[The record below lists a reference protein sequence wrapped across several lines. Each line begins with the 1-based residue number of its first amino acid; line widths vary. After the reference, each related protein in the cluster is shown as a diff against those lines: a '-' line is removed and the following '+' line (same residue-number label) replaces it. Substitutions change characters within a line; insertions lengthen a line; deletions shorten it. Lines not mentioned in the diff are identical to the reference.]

1 MKKATALVSIVC
13 LIAIAVLSA
22 RFFFS
27 EADFAMTNP
36 SWNGLYALSSEVGAR
51 PLYSLSSLSDKGGVD
66 TLLIIGPANNYN
78 YDESLEV
85 SSFLSRGGTV
95 VVMDDFGASNS
106 MLHAISSPISI
117 NSVPLCQHE
126 NYYVNMTFPII
137 SDVSETP
144 FTRNVSSLVLNHPAA
159 LNVTGDA
166 RVIASTSRYAW
177 LDLNH
182 DSMLDDGERTGVY
195 PVAASCDY
203 GNGKLLVFSDADI
216 FINSMLGKGDNRAL
230 LKQLLA
236 GSVWVDVSHG
246 HGMTPLGSIYY
257 MLRYDLA
264 AQLVAMAIT
273 IAFTL
278 AVAFKERIGRM
289 IKRLANNKSINGPK
303 NGLYGDKH
311 GYRNK

>member
-36 SWNGLYALSSEVGAR
+36 SWNGLYVLSSEVDAR
-51 PLYSLSSLSDKGGVD
+51 PLYDLSSLSHNGVD
-66 TLLIIGPANNYN
+66 TLLIIGPTSNYT
-78 YDESLEV
+78 YDESVQVL
-85 SSFLSRGGTV
+85 SFLRRGGTV

-137 SDVSETP
+137 TDISQTP

-159 LNVTGDA
+159 LDVKGDA
-166 RVIASTSRYAW
+166 RVIASTSRYGW
-177 LDLNH
+177 IDLNH
-182 DSMLDDGERTGVY
+182 DSMLDDGERMGVY

-216 FINSMLGKGDNRAL
+216 FINSMLDKGDNRAL

-257 MLRYDLA
+257 MLRHDLA
-264 AQLVAMAIT
+264 AQLVALAII

-278 AVAFKERIGRM
+278 VIAFKGRIGRM
-289 IKRLANNKSINGPK
+289 IKRLANKSINGPK
-303 NGLYGDKH
+303 NGL
-311 GYRNK
+311 